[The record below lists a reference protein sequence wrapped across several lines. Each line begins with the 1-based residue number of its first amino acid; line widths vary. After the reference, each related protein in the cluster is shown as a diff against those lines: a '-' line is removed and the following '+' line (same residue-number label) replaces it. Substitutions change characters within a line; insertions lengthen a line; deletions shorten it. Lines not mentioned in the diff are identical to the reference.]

1 MIAPTLER
9 APRMLLVIGQDEQGL
24 PTETIILEPSMS
36 QLYASVRAWLQGVLP
51 TSLHRALGLTRPSHA
66 NPVAA
71 RADVDRRP
79 AAMGWL
85 INRQV

>member
-36 QLYASVRAWLQGVLP
+36 QLYAALRAWLQGVLP
-51 TSLHRALGLTRPSHA
+51 NSLHRALGLSRPSHA

-71 RADVDRRP
+71 SGQMLIDVQLRW
-79 AAMGWL
+79 AGL
-85 INRQV
+85 